1 MKLSHLSVLTALIVT
16 GAVGSAQAEGDAAA
30 GEKVFKKCKACHVV
44 DSDKNKVGPSLQN
57 VMGRT
62 AGTMEGFKYSKAM
75 VEAGEGGLVWNEET
89 VGEYVKD
96 PKGYIKGNKM
106 SFAGLKK
113 EADVANVIAYLKQF
127 SPEEAGEEAEAAEEG
142 ETTQ

>member
-44 DSDKNKVGPSLQN
+44 DSDKKKVGPSLQN